1 MIYLAYYDRLLQLR
15 ALLIYIG
22 FNFHKHTGCDLL
34 IRCPILDNVY
44 SLARHTSVLEDAF
57 PIY

>member
-15 ALLIYIG
+15 VSWYTLDLIFI
-22 FNFHKHTGCDLL
+22 NILDAILL

-44 SLARHTSVLEDAF
+44 NLARRTSVLEDAF
-57 PIY
+57 QIY